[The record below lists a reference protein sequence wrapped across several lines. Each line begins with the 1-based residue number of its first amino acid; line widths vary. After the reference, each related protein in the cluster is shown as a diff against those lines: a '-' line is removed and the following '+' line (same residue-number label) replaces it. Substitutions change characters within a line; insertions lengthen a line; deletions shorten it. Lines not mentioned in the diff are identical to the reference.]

1 MRKLLILVALT
12 VPLYANDLRTE
23 IEQRNRDLTTALERG
38 DLAGVAQIYA
48 DDAKIMGSRKTW
60 SGREEIDRYWLAL
73 KGAKSWT
80 LEVLEVGG
88 TRDDAYQLGRST
100 LVTMRDGAEHRSVV
114 DFVVIWRRGADGK
127 LRIYRDLYN

>member
-1 MRKLLILVALT
+1 MRKLLILIALT
-12 VPLYANDLRTE
+12 LPVYAADLRSE
-23 IEQRNRDLTTALERG
+23 VEQRNRDLTTALERG
-38 DLAGVAQIYA
+38 DLAGVARIYA
-48 DDAKIMGSRKTW
+48 DDAKIIGSRKTW
-60 SGREEIDRYWLAL
+60 SGREAIDRYWLAL

-88 TRDDAYQLGRST
+88 MRDDAYQLGRST
-100 LVTMRDGAEHRSVV
+100 LVTMRDGTEHRSVV